1 MLQYGENKD
10 QGDFFIEKDS
20 YGLPTAKVGNITFYF
35 IFKDTDGYYKA
46 NAGYLIRSHEGGGK
60 YAAPY
65 IKAHTPI
72 TTGDANYPLDIVRDK
87 NGFNYCVLVDG
98 TNVKNK

>member
-10 QGDFFIEKDS
+10 QDDFFIEKDS

-98 TNVKNK
+98 AKVKK